1 VPRGRL
7 LARLDRNFIVTD
19 DTAVTPRVPFYR
31 NPDYL
36 LLVSAQGLSLT
47 GREIESLVMP
57 LLVLGLTGSPVQA
70 GFIAAC
76 QSVPYF
82 VLSLLAGAL
91 VDRWDRK
98 WVMLI
103 CDAVRVVAF
112 GSIPIAW
119 MTGALHI
126 AQLYVVALA
135 AGSAFVFYNIAEIS
149 ALPLVVGKDELTRA
163 TSSNTVIEWIGENAG
178 PALGGV
184 LIGLRKSTAAG
195 AVLAYTVQAGIL
207 FASLFFL
214 AGIAK
219 PLRAPPSEM
228 PRRPLLAEVREGVVW
243 LFAHREI
250 RAMAFLAAALA
261 VLFGPVQLA
270 IIVLAR
276 QDFHAQPATI
286 GLLFSTGGVAGILT
300 TLTAPR
306 FRRWFSAGTI
316 IVYGTFFWVLGLAGM
331 AMAGSVLVLGAGW
344 AILTGV
350 SGIRDVV
357 SISYRLS
364 LIPAEMQGRVNSVFR
379 FVAWGLRPASLA
391 FGGYA
396 IGTFGPRPT
405 LWVMTAGMVIAAVA
419 AAFSPLRKAQ

>member
-1 VPRGRL
+1 M
-7 LARLDRNFIVTD
+7 RLDRNFHVTD
-19 DTAVTPRVPFYR
+19 NVSGTPRVPFYR

-76 QSVPYF
+76 QSAPYF
-82 VLSLLAGAL
+82 VLSLMAGAL

-98 WVMLI
+98 WVMLT

-112 GSIPIAW
+112 GSIPVACAL
-119 MTGALHI
+119 GGLHI
-126 AQLYVVALA
+126 AQLYVVAVT

-149 ALPLVVGKDELTRA
+149 ALPLVVEKGELTRA
-163 TSSNTVIEWIGENAG
+163 TSSNTMVEWIGENAG

-195 AVLAYTVQAGIL
+195 AVLAYGVQATIL
-207 FASLFFL
+207 FVSLFFPG
-214 AGIAK
+214 GIRK
-219 PLRAPPSEM
+219 PLRAPPSDA
-228 PRRPLLAEVREGVVW
+228 RRRLLVEVREGIAW

-250 RAMAFLAAALA
+250 RAMAFLAMALA
-261 VLFGPVQLA
+261 VLFAPVQLA
-270 IIVLAR
+270 IIVMAR
-276 QDFHAQPATI
+276 QDFHAHPAAI
-286 GLLFSTGGVAGILT
+286 GFLFSAGGVVGLCA
-300 TLTAPR
+300 TLMAPQ

-316 IVYGTFFWVLGLAGM
+316 IVWGTFVWVAGLAGT
-331 AMAGSVLVLGAGW
+331 AAAGSLIMLGASW
-344 AILTGV
+344 AIVTGV

-379 FVAWGLRPASLA
+379 FIAWGLRPAALA
-391 FGGYA
+391 LGGYA

-405 LWVMTAGMVIAAVA
+405 LWIMTAGMLLAAVGTML
-419 AAFSPLRKAQ
+419 SPSRKAQ

>member
-1 VPRGRL
+1 
-7 LARLDRNFIVTD
+7 LDRISAVTFD
-19 DTAVTPRVPFYR
+19 ASGTPRVPFHR
-31 NPDYL
+31 DPNYL

-82 VLSLLAGAL
+82 VLSLVAGAL

-103 CDAVRVVAF
+103 CDAVRVLAF
-112 GSIPIAW
+112 GSIPLAW
-119 MTGALHI
+119 ALGGLHI
-126 AQLYVVALA
+126 AQLYIVALA

-149 ALPLVVGKDELTRA
+149 ALPLVVEKAELTRA
-163 TSSNTVIEWIGENAG
+163 TSANTIIEWIGENVG
-178 PALGGV
+178 PAIGGV
-184 LIGLRKSTAAG
+184 VIGLRKSTAAG
-195 AVLAYTVQAGIL
+195 AVLAYAVQAGIL
-207 FASLFFL
+207 FLSLFFL
-214 AGIAK
+214 GGIRK
-219 PLRAPPSEM
+219 PLRAPLSET
-228 PRRPLLAEVREGVVW
+228 PRRPLLAEVREGVAW
-243 LFAHREI
+243 LFGHREI

-270 IIVLAR
+270 TIVLAR
-276 QDFHAQPATI
+276 QAFHAQPATI
-286 GLLFSTGGVAGILT
+286 GFLFSAGGVVGILT

-306 FRRWFSAGTI
+306 FQRWFSAGTI
-316 IVYGTFFWVLGLAGM
+316 IVFGTFVWVLGLAGM
-331 AMAGSVLVLGAGW
+331 AAAGSVIMLGAGW

-379 FVAWGLRPASLA
+379 FVAWGLRPASVA
-391 FGGYA
+391 FGGFA
-396 IGTFGPRPT
+396 IGTFGPRAA
-405 LWVMTAGMVIAAVA
+405 LWTMTAGMAVTAVA
-419 AAFSPLRKAQ
+419 AALSPLRNAGR

>member
-1 VPRGRL
+1 M
-7 LARLDRNFIVTD
+7 TD
-19 DTAVTPRVPFYR
+19 DVSGAPRIPFYR
-31 NPDYL
+31 NPNYL

-82 VLSLLAGAL
+82 VLSLVAGAL

-103 CDAVRVVAF
+103 CDAVRVLAF
-112 GSIPIAW
+112 ASIPLAW
-119 MTGALHI
+119 MLGALHI
-126 AQLYVVALA
+126 AQLYAVALT

-149 ALPLVVGKDELTRA
+149 ALPLVVEKDELTRA
-163 TSSNTVIEWIGENAG
+163 TSSNTVVEWIGENLG
-178 PALGGV
+178 PAIGGM

-195 AVLAYTVQAGIL
+195 AVLAYTVQAAL
-207 FASLFFL
+207 MFASLFFL
-214 AGIAK
+214 GGISK
-219 PLRAPPSEM
+219 PLRAPPSDA
-228 PRRPLLAEVREGVVW
+228 PKKRLWAEVREGIAW

-250 RAMAFLAAALA
+250 RTMAFLAAALA
-261 VLFGPVQLA
+261 VLFAPVQLA

-276 QDFHAQPATI
+276 QEFHAAPATI
-286 GLLFSTGGVAGILT
+286 GLLFSMGGVAGILA
-300 TLTAPR
+300 TLTASR
-306 FRRWFSAGTI
+306 FERWFAAGAI
-316 IVYGTFFWVLGLAGM
+316 IVGGTFFWVIGLAGM
-331 AMAGSVLVLGAGW
+331 AAAGSVLMLGAGW
-344 AILTGV
+344 AVLTGV

-379 FVAWGLRPASLA
+379 FVAWGLRPAALA
-391 FGGYA
+391 FGGFA
-396 IGTFGPRPT
+396 IGTFGPRAT
-405 LWVMTAGMVIAAVA
+405 LWVMTIGMAVTAVA
-419 AAFSPLRKAQ
+419 AAFSPLWRAGIEAR